1 MVTGSRRGTLRGGS
15 SRTLTRAATHHRTR
29 PWRGAV
35 SVPAT
40 METAA
45 CLLSTPSRPPGRG
58 AVTDYAHRYCTA
70 TSSGIHSRPAR
81 RTVCCARAAGTGS
94 WDRPGIRDI
103 VPASVLLAPGLV
115 PIRSAPGVLVAA
127 GTVLFSRARATRV
140 APRFPPPT
148 VAATAHDPRGHRRR
162 TAARDGRPLFITG
175 ARQRCPAN
183 IDTATIRCFNWSP
196 GHQIHTVPQG
206 RVMAQGRNSDAS
218 RPRIPRGFFLSPL
231 MRLRG
236 SSPPPEGAVAG
247 RLPAQI
253 LFPGCRFACPMAPGC
268 GCGPGTPGRALSYGG
283 KRTPRRSGCR
293 ESPRGGGPRRRK
305 KGERAS
311 RTGGSSGWV
320 FCVSSGP
327 IAVNPRP

>member
-1 MVTGSRRGTLRGGS
+1 MTWVDGDRVPPGDREGGS

-45 CLLSTPSRPPGRG
+45 CLLSTRSRPPGRG
-58 AVTDYAHRYCTA
+58 AVTDYAHRFCTA

-140 APRFPPPT
+140 AP
-148 VAATAHDPRGHRRR
+148 G
-162 TAARDGRPLFITG
+162 
-175 ARQRCPAN
+175 
-183 IDTATIRCFNWSP
+183 
-196 GHQIHTVPQG
+196 
-206 RVMAQGRNSDAS
+206 S
-218 RPRIPRGFFLSPL
+218 RPRPPR
-231 MRLRG
+231 
-236 SSPPPEGAVAG
+236 SSETDG
-247 RLPAQI
+247 
-253 LFPGCRFACPMAPGC
+253 
-268 GCGPGTPGRALSYGG
+268 
-283 KRTPRRSGCR
+283 
-293 ESPRGGGPRRRK
+293 
-305 KGERAS
+305 
-311 RTGGSSGWV
+311 RTGWAPFVHHS
-320 FCVSSGP
+320 CP
-327 IAVNPRP
+327 ATLPCKH